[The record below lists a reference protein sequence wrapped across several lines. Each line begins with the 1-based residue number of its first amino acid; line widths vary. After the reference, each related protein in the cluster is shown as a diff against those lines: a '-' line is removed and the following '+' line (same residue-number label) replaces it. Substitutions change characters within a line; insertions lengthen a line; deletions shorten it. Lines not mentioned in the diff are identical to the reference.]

1 MKFKFKR
8 GGATK
13 PGPIYKRILIT
24 PEHTLYPYFYS
35 ELGQPLK
42 IEEIKKKFENAPD
55 EIKKMAIYRGIVF
68 SKEDA
73 KK

>member
-8 GGATK
+8 GSATK
-13 PGPIYKRILIT
+13 KGAIYKRAFLS
-24 PEHTLYPYFYS
+24 PDHSLYPYFYNS
-35 ELGQPLK
+35 KGKPLK
-42 IEEIKKKFENAPD
+42 VEEVREKFEKAPD
-55 EIKKMAIYRGIVF
+55 EIKKMAIDRGIVF